1 MSDNVNQENSSLTA
15 EKKKTQ
21 MIERI
26 TAVIIIIMRTANLAD
41 ISVTAASAVININ
54 NEFNKQFKSENIE
67 FFNSE
72 LNIEKDTIIIND
84 KF

>member
-1 MSDNVNQENSSLTA
+1 MKTA
-15 EKKKTQ
+15 DF
-21 MIERI
+21 I
-26 TAVIIIIMRTANLAD
+26 D
-41 ISVTAASAVININ
+41 ISVTAAFRIINVN
-54 NEFNKQFKSENIE
+54 NEFRKQFKLEDIE